1 MKKAVSHLF
10 VERLLFYSQ
19 KLLPEQQTAQYNAC
33 YKCKPDSITAV
44 TVAITVTA
52 AVESHS
58 ITATS
63 AAAKRLNINLI
74 SCNIR
79 NSSNM
84 LISKS
89 VTDANDFSMILTTKI
104 IIILRQIL
112 ILPSTRSPHKL

>member
-10 VERLLFYSQ
+10 VKRLLFYSQ

-33 YKCKPDSITAV
+33 YKRKPDSITAV

-52 AVESHS
+52 AVESQS

-74 SCNIR
+74 SCNIH